1 MNPAPAPKAVSGDI
15 ELAFHHPLRRWS
27 IFVVSSILRACYC
40 RLAYRAAHETALSNH
55 LTSASQSPAGQR
67 FSCGSRFGK
76 VIGYDGKYFQTM
88 LVMNQCNLLTYSFCF
103 RWATSCF
110 RNKYYTLHLG
120 ITFFSGVTRSM

>member
-40 RLAYRAAHETALSNH
+40 RLAYRAARNSSIEPFNKRVPVTRGSALF
-55 LTSASQSPAGQR
+55 LRFTS
-67 FSCGSRFGK
+67 FGK
-76 VIGYDGKYFQTM
+76 VTGYDGKYFQTM

-120 ITFFSGVTRSM
+120 ITFFTGVTRSM